1 MIIFIIAGSLVAAVF
16 AAVIA
21 LGAVLPS
28 VGDVRRDEADRYILV
43 RGSKIRYRAMDSA
56 GPPVVMLHGFGGNLS
71 EWEPL
76 MEKLRGVRALALD
89 LIGFGLSDKPPI
101 CYDLETQREYL
112 LSFMDAMGIP
122 KAVLVGSSMGSSVAL
137 WAAAKS
143 PERVAGVIAFA
154 PSAYPGSMRHAWPGD
169 IFYRPGPFNRI
180 VRTIS
185 GTALYGAF
193 FPQSLGRQAMDV
205 TASYNSAFTESL
217 PGVRQPVLL
226 IWSRG
231 DTRVPFVYSDRYR
244 ELLPNA
250 VFIEA
255 RPESGHDAAGDPTPE
270 ILDGIRDIIIRK
282 AP

>member
-1 MIIFIIAGSLVAAVF
+1 MAVFIVACSLVAAVF

-28 VGDVRRDEADRYILV
+28 VGDVRRDETDRYILV
-43 RGSKIRYRAMDSA
+43 RGSKIRYRATEGASLS
-56 GPPVVMLHGFGGNLS
+56 VIMLHGFGGNLS
-71 EWEPL
+71 EWDHL
-76 MEKLRGVRALALD
+76 MEKLPGVRAFALD
-89 LIGFGLSDKPPI
+89 LIGFGLSEKPSLR
-101 CYDLETQREYL
+101 YDLETQREYL

-122 KAVLVGSSMGSSVAL
+122 KAVLAGSSMGSSIAL
-137 WAAAKS
+137 WTAAKS
-143 PERVAGVIAFA
+143 PDRVIGVVAFA

-169 IFYRPGPFNRI
+169 IIYRPGPFNRI

-185 GTALYGAF
+185 GTALYSAL

-205 TASYNSAFTESL
+205 TASYTSAFTESL
-217 PGVRQPVLL
+217 AGVKQPVLL

-231 DTRVPFVYSDRYR
+231 DTRVPFAYSDRYR

-250 VFIEA
+250 AFIEA

-270 ILDGIRDIIIRK
+270 ILDGIRDILLVK
-282 AP
+282 SP